1 MGYLVKAFIGNI
13 AAKAVRAEL
22 RVAVKWWRAVR
33 GGCARVEKLYLWRRG
48 YNLCG
53 LRVYREGSREWS
65 CVVLRECWRWSRAGR
80 EGSRYMFAW
89 RHYMLGMRGGGGG
102 ARGGGGGA
110 RGGGRGRSG
119 GARAGSAGTVVEERS
134 ELGLV
139 TVDVGLHGLALA
151 HWAGGELSCAWYQ
164 PASEK
169 GRGAEAWRRLVAD
182 VPAELDGCDLLVETM
197 VHYEGSRV
205 RPADLLELQA
215 VCGALVAA
223 RAWAAVEN
231 VEART
236 WTDNIPKDVR
246 HARLERLLE
255 TRGWTDRIERPKAA
269 SRMSDVYDA
278 VGLGLWR
285 LESRSTKAWSW
296 RGGAA

>member
-1 MGYLVKAFIGNI
+1 
-13 AAKAVRAEL
+13 
-22 RVAVKWWRAVR
+22 
-33 GGCARVEKLYLWRRG
+33 
-48 YNLCG
+48 
-53 LRVYREGSREWS
+53 
-65 CVVLRECWRWSRAGR
+65 
-80 EGSRYMFAW
+80 MFA
-89 RHYMLGMRGGGGG
+89 MRGGGGG
-102 ARGGGGGA
+102 ARAGGGS
-110 RGGGRGRSG
+110 GGRGRSG
-119 GARAGSAGTVVEERS
+119 GARAGSVGAVVEERS

-169 GRGAEAWRRLVAD
+169 GRGAEAWRRLVVD

-223 RAWAAVEN
+223 RRWAAVEN

-255 TRGWTDRIERPKAA
+255 TRGGTDRIERPKAA

-296 RGGAA
+296 RSGGVG